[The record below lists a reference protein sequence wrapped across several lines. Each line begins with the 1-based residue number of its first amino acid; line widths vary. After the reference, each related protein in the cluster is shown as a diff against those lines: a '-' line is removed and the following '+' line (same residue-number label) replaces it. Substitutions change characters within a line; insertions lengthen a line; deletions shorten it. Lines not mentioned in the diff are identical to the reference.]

1 MEQRLASLL
10 ENLDTIPRAR
20 VTSEGAERVITVAG
34 VLVTRVL
41 PVDAENNLTDLDD
54 LASQWAATINR
65 ELARARE
72 RRLGPGGR
80 FVAETRGAV
89 QNAFAGVA
97 ESAVRTVPRV
107 LAALLVI
114 SAFVLLA
121 WGVHRLLRALFRRT
135 VEDRTLENLIK
146 QSVYYAIVLI
156 GVIIAAGALG
166 VSPQA
171 LVTGLGLTGL
181 VLGFALKDILS
192 NFVSG
197 LLILAL
203 RPFKIGDQIVVGET
217 EGAVERIELRATQIR
232 TYDGR
237 VALVP
242 NAEVFTSRIV
252 NNTADPIRR
261 GNVAIRA
268 GYDIDLQ
275 TALPILREAAA
286 GAPGVIDRPVA
297 IRVEDLGADDMELD
311 VSFWSDS
318 RRSDFKDT
326 CSAVRSRLL
335 DAMAA
340 AGIARPQPDLRRL
353 APAEVLKWREVF
365 GRDRTGE

>member
-1 MEQRLASLL
+1 M
-10 ENLDTIPRAR
+10 
-20 VTSEGAERVITVAG
+20 
-34 VLVTRVL
+34 TRVL
-41 PVDAENNLTDLDD
+41 PLDAENNLTDLEG
-54 LASQWAATINR
+54 LASQWAATIDR
-65 ELARARE
+65 ELDRARE

-80 FVAETRGAV
+80 FLAETRGAI
-89 QNAFAGVA
+89 QSAFAGVA

-114 SAFVLLA
+114 SAFILLA
-121 WGVHRLLRALFRRT
+121 WSVHRLLRAVFRRT

-146 QSVYYAIVLI
+146 QSVYYAIVLL
-156 GVIIAAGALG
+156 GVIIAAGALD

-181 VLGFALKDILS
+181 VIRFALKDILS

-252 NNTADPIRR
+252 NHTADPIRR
-261 GNVAIRA
+261 GTVAIRA
-268 GYDIDLQ
+268 GYDVDLQ
-275 TALPILREAAA
+275 TALLILREAAA
-286 GAPGVIDRPVA
+286 GAPGVIDRPVSV
-297 IRVEDLGADDMELD
+297 RVEELGTDDLQLD
-311 VSFWSDS
+311 ISFWSDS

-326 CSAVRSRLL
+326 CSAVRSRVLG
-335 DAMAA
+335 AMAA
-340 AGIARPQPDLRRL
+340 AGVAYPQPELRRL
-353 APAEVLKWREVF
+353 APAEIAKWKEVF
-365 GRDRTGE
+365 GRERNGE